1 MERVAFKMK
10 LLPGFAEEY
19 RRRHDAIWPE
29 LQELLRGA
37 GVADYS
43 ISLDTA
49 TNDLLAVLKVADRRN
64 LDKLPQLPVMQRW
77 WAFMADI
84 METNADRSPRS
95 WPLEEVFYLP

>member
-84 METNADRSPRS
+84 METNADRSPRT

>member
-10 LLPGFAEEY
+10 LLPGYASEY

-84 METNADRSPRS
+84 METNADRSPRT